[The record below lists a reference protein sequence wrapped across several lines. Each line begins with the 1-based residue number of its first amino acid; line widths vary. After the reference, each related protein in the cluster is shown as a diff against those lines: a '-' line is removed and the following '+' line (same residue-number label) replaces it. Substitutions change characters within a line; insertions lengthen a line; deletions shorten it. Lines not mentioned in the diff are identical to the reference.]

1 MFMHTLQEKPS
12 GNPQSYYSET
22 SNTDIYYA
30 INENGNAAED
40 NDFSDVQYKKYE
52 KPFKVSKDCVI
63 TAYAVSDTTNQS
75 KLETLE
81 MKFKNGSEPETV
93 KLAKLDFAKTS
104 FVYIIPVKE
113 MCPFGNPVARS
124 QARRIL
130 RRLEE
135 FQEII
140 FDFRDVEIL
149 GQGFADEVFRVFQ
162 NKYPEIVLTV
172 QNANKSVQGM
182 IRHVSGG
189 RNKIYPL

>member
-1 MFMHTLQEKPS
+1 MPQDISERVFFLHPNAWNLWQS
-12 GNPQSYYSET
+12 GQMILY
-22 SNTDIYYA
+22 TDIIA
-30 INENGNAAED
+30 
-40 NDFSDVQYKKYE
+40 
-52 KPFKVSKDCVI
+52 
-63 TAYAVSDTTNQS
+63 
-75 KLETLE
+75 L
-81 MKFKNGSEPETV
+81 
-93 KLAKLDFAKTS
+93 
-104 FVYIIPVKE
+104 IPVKE

-162 NKYPEIVLTV
+162 NRYPEIVLTV